1 MNMRKEKTV
10 NENELQDA
18 LKTLLEEVA
27 NVDDEERAEM
37 GIPDEVVLRV
47 RTFADEGLLT
57 GNAGLVVTAKDG
69 SEFQITIVR
78 SR

>member
-1 MNMRKEKTV
+1 M

-18 LKTLLEEVA
+18 LMTLLEEVA
-27 NVDDEERAEM
+27 NMDDDERADV
-37 GIPDEVVLRV
+37 GISDETILRV

-57 GNAGLVVTAKDG
+57 DNAGLVVTARDG
-69 SEFQITIVR
+69 SQFQITIVK